1 MHEMLLRVWTSVSFP
16 VLPSLHSLPF
26 CLLKV
31 ETVPSRV
38 CSSETKRNEDGF
50 FSIKQK
56 KGFEKTLSNFS
67 LPSKKTFDSKS
78 NLWLFDTFDL
88 SSMNYLELLRK
99 IASLPPFSF
108 FLQKVFLKQFWMKEG
123 SRCGSLQL
131 RHSVFLLANARK
143 SRKERKRKGERGEGT
158 RIFVLTFW
166 SRWEGG

>member
-16 VLPSLHSLPF
+16 VLPSLHSLLF

-99 IASLPPFSF
+99 IAPLPPFSF
-108 FLQKVFLKQFWMKEG
+108 FFKKSSLNNFEWRRGAGVEASNFATRCFS
-123 SRCGSLQL
+123 SRMRG
-131 RHSVFLLANARK
+131 NP
-143 SRKERKRKGERGEGT
+143 EKRGGERGEGT

>member
-78 NLWLFDTFDL
+78 NLWLIH
-88 SSMNYLELLRK
+88 SIPSICHPWIIWNCLEKLRL
-99 IASLPPFSF
+99 SLPFLFFFKKSSLNNFEWRRGAGVEASNFATRCFS
-108 FLQKVFLKQFWMKEG
+108 
-123 SRCGSLQL
+123 SRMRG
-131 RHSVFLLANARK
+131 NP
-143 SRKERKRKGERGEGT
+143 EKRGGERGEGT